1 MSDLSEPILSCRG
14 LTKRFPGVVALDGV
28 DFFARAGEVHALMG
42 ENGAGKSTLIK
53 ALTGVHPRDAGEAV
67 LAGDVIHP
75 RSPREAEA
83 AGISTVYQEINLIPD
98 ISVAENICLGRQE
111 TTLGFI
117 RWGSI
122 RARARAALARLGV
135 EVDVDKTLSDCS
147 IAIQQLVAIARAT
160 DIRARVLILDEP
172 TSSLDD
178 SEVEELFTIVR
189 RLRDEGMA
197 IVFVSHFLDQVY
209 SLADRITVLRN
220 GRLVGEY
227 LAAGLPRL
235 QLVAHMMGRDIRE
248 VEALQHRE
256 PPARAAGEP
265 LLTVRG
271 FGQRVGIRPL
281 DLDVRR
287 GEVLGFA
294 GLLGSGRTEVAR
306 LLFGLDHADTGE
318 MTVDGKPC
326 AIRTPQAA
334 LHAGFALTPEDRKRQ
349 AILPNL
355 TVRENLIIALQ
366 ARRGLWRKVPRHE
379 QDRLVAGFTK
389 ALGIK
394 TSSPEQLIRNLSG
407 GNQQKVILARWLA
420 TEPRLLLLDEPTRGI
435 DVGAQADIER
445 LLAKLRDQG
454 LAIVFICADTAE
466 LARNSQRIVVMRD
479 HAKVAELTGAD
490 LNEQAVMRAIAHG
503 GATQPCSS

>member
-1 MSDLSEPILSCRG
+1 MSEPILSCRG

-28 DFFARAGEVHALMG
+28 DFFARPGEVHALMG

-67 LAGDVIHP
+67 LAGKSIHP

-83 AGISTVYQEINLIPD
+83 AGISTVYQEVNLIPD
-98 ISVAENICLGRQE
+98 LSVAENICLGRQE

-117 RWGSI
+117 RWGGI

-135 EVDVDKTLSDCS
+135 KVDVDQTLSDCS

-160 DIRARVLILDEP
+160 DISARVLILDEP

-178 SEVEELFTIVR
+178 TEVEELFTVVR
-189 RLRDEGMA
+189 RLRDEGWA
-197 IVFVSHFLDQVY
+197 IIFVSHFLDQVY
-209 SLADRITVLRN
+209 ALADRITVLRN
-220 GRLVGEY
+220 GKLVGEF
-227 LAAGLPRL
+227 LASELPRL
-235 QLVAHMMGRDIRE
+235 QLVAHMMGRSINE

-256 PPARAAGEP
+256 PPARPAGEP
-265 LLTVRG
+265 LVSVRG
-271 FGQRVGIRPL
+271 FGRRASVRPL

-287 GEVLGFA
+287 GEVLGLA

-306 LLFGLDHADTGE
+306 LLFGLDRADSGQMSIE
-318 MTVDGKPC
+318 GKP
-326 AIRTPQAA
+326 AAMHSPQTS
-334 LHAGFALTPEDRKRQ
+334 LRAGFALTPEDRKSQ

-366 ARRGLWRKVPRHE
+366 ARRGLWRKISRTE
-379 QDRLVAGFTK
+379 QDRLVTQFTK

-445 LLAKLRDQG
+445 LLAKLRDEG

-466 LARNSQRIVVMRD
+466 LARNSQRIAVMRD
-479 HAKVAELTGAD
+479 RAKVAELAGAD
-490 LNEQAVMRAIAHG
+490 LNEQAVMSAIAHG
-503 GATQPCSS
+503 DHTHSSS